1 MCSASSMARLM
12 EATVASMFT
21 TTPLRSPFD
30 GCEPMPMMS
39 MPSSVISPTMAQIL
53 VVPMSSPT
61 RTSPLLPMSDSSLA
75 EGAPRPRR
83 FVSSGP
89 SRTPPVHHAH
99 PPLDPHGH
107 PVRVPPV
114 VEVDHLAL
122 HTVRLEPPQQ
132 QVEPLQLARQVSL
145 PEPDLHPLVAR
156 VHRGPQHRVEV
167 HLGDRGA
174 PVQTGLPP
182 APQH

>member
-12 EATVASMFT
+12 EATVASMLT

-30 GCEPMPMMS
+30 GWVPMPLMS
-39 MPSSVISPTMAQIL
+39 R
-53 VVPMSSPT
+53 PT
-61 RTSPLLPMSDSSLA
+61 RTSPLLPMTGSLLA

-83 FVSSGP
+83 FDSSGP
-89 SRTPPVHHAH
+89 SRTPCLHHAR

-122 HTVRLEPPQQ
+122 HSVRLEPPQQ
-132 QVEPLQLARQVSL
+132 QVEPLQLPRQVAL
-145 PEPDLHPLVAR
+145 PEP
-156 VHRGPQHRVEV
+156 
-167 HLGDRGA
+167 
-174 PVQTGLPP
+174 
-182 APQH
+182 